1 MITINYTTIK
11 NEKYTA
17 VEKLRMEIDSEDATR
32 DQLMQA
38 FQQFLSGIGYVFTD
52 EELGE
57 YE

>member
-1 MITINYTTIK
+1 MITVSYTTIK

-17 VEKLRMEIDSEDATR
+17 VEKLRMEIGSEDATK

-38 FQQFLSGIGYVFTD
+38 FQQFLSGIGYVFTV